1 MKRNRKRYALA
12 ALLAFVVATASFA
25 FAASNTV
32 EDSYA
37 GDGDGDVAGYVV
49 TPDWDLDDTDPGTGP
64 TVDLDLDEDAD
75 EVFARA
81 LNAAGDPLAGA
92 AGNWVTCTGSLQA
105 WSCDFASADVED
117 IERLQVAAAS

>member
-12 ALLAFVVATASFA
+12 ALLASVVATASFA

-32 EDSYA
+32 QDSYA

-49 TPDWDLDDTDPGTGP
+49 TPDWDLDDANPDTGP
-64 TVDLDLDEDAD
+64 TVDLDLDEDAN

-81 LNAAGDPLAGA
+81 LDASGNQLAGA
-92 AGNWVTCTGSLQA
+92 AGNWVTCTGSAKA
-105 WSCDFASADVED
+105 WSCDFASSDVED
-117 IERLQVAAAS
+117 IERLEVAAAN